1 MRALIFNLLAD
12 LARDAGCE
20 EDAWTV
26 ALAVSQEMTNELA
39 LEGEDHDLSPGLI
52 AEVSL
57 QGAADFT
64 FKWLLR
70 SAPPFCDDE
79 WADVLDEAPIGVR
92 DEPESLFP
100 ESLLTFDLAGRR
112 GTNRE

>member
-1 MRALIFNLLAD
+1 MRGLIFNLLAD

-26 ALAVSQEMTNELA
+26 ALAVSREMSDELFREA
-39 LEGEDHDLSPGLI
+39 EEHEFSPGLVT
-52 AEVSL
+52 ELSL

-70 SAPPFCDDE
+70 SAPPFSDDDE
-79 WADVLDEAPIGVR
+79 WADVLGAPLGASEAP
-92 DEPESLFP
+92 ESP
-100 ESLLTFDLAGRR
+100 ISFDLAGRR

>member
-1 MRALIFNLLAD
+1 MRGLIFNLLAD

-39 LEGEDHDLSPGLI
+39 FECEEHDLPSALV

-79 WADVLDEAPIGVR
+79 WADVLDTHMGAHHES
-92 DEPESLFP
+92 ESLFP
-100 ESLLTFDLAGRR
+100 EALLTFDLAGRR

>member
-1 MRALIFNLLAD
+1 MRGLIFNLLAD

-20 EDAWTV
+20 KDAWTV
-26 ALAVSQEMTNELA
+26 ALAVSQEMTDELS
-39 LEGEDHDLSPGLI
+39 LDGDEQDLPLGLV

-70 SAPPFCDDE
+70 SSPPFCDEE
-79 WADVLDEAPIGVR
+79 WSDVLEAPPGAHH
-92 DEPESLFP
+92 EPESLFP
-100 ESLLTFDLAGRR
+100 ESLLKFDLAGRR

>member
-1 MRALIFNLLAD
+1 MRGLIFNLLAD

-26 ALAVSQEMTNELA
+26 ALAVSQEMTQELV
-39 LEGEDHDLSPGLI
+39 LDGEEHELPQGLI

-79 WADVLDEAPIGVR
+79 WGDVLEEAPRGIR

>member
-1 MRALIFNLLAD
+1 MRGLIFNLLAD

-39 LEGEDHDLSPGLI
+39 LDGEEQELPTGLV

-79 WADVLDEAPIGVR
+79 WTDVLDAPPGAH
-92 DEPESLFP
+92 DGPASLFP

>member
-1 MRALIFNLLAD
+1 MRGLIFNLLAD

-26 ALAVSQEMTNELA
+26 ALAVSQEMTDELS
-39 LEGEDHDLSPGLI
+39 LDGEEHELPPGLI

-70 SAPPFCDDE
+70 SAPLFSDDE
-79 WADVLDEAPIGVR
+79 WSDVLEVPPGAY
-92 DEPESLFP
+92 DEPESLYP
-100 ESLLTFDLAGRR
+100 ESLLRFDLAGRR

>member
-1 MRALIFNLLAD
+1 MRGLIFNLLAD

-26 ALAVSQEMTNELA
+26 ALAVSQEMTNELS
-39 LEGEDHDLSPGLI
+39 LDGEEHELPPGLV

-70 SAPPFCDDE
+70 SAPPFDDDE
-79 WADVLDEAPIGVR
+79 WSDVLDAPP
-92 DEPESLFP
+92 DAHSEPESLFP
-100 ESLLTFDLAGRR
+100 ESLLRFDLAGRR